1 MTYQDITKTLE
12 QQGVSLF
19 KVELQSKI
27 QPFASGIEERIEYL
41 NAKGYDGNEDIITLI
56 IDDAAHLIQKLR
68 KSGVIV

>member
-1 MTYQDITKTLE
+1 MIKDLTAVIEK
-12 QQGVSLF
+12 QGVDSF

-27 QPFASGIEERIEYL
+27 QSFASGIEERIEYL

-56 IDDAAHLIQKLR
+56 IDDAASLIRKLR